1 MDTKRSLYE
10 IEVALVK
17 SSHFN
22 FLEKI
27 VVFNA
32 ICQGGALPIWHECD
46 VLVCTN
52 SGYLTE
58 IEIKRSFSD
67 FLADFKKKHDHQSD
81 YIKNFY
87 YCVPS
92 SIKDKVL
99 NFLDSFEN
107 KEDWRVK
114 AGVVVFYEDNDWI
127 DVAKCPV
134 ENKRCIKLTIEQ
146 RLYLARLGCIRV
158 VSLKRKI
165 IKMEKEII
173 ENKNKEMD
181 KKKELEES
189 YGALAL
195 DIVSKTLGIEI
206 EPLDAEKMG
215 DKIKETIGR
224 CTGGKYTTNG
234 ENGIKKEVIL
244 KEK

>member
-1 MDTKRSLYE
+1 MWKDVGMDTKRSLYE
-10 IEVALVK
+10 IEVALAK
-17 SSHFN
+17 SSWFN
-22 FLEKI
+22 FLDKI

-32 ICQGGALPIWHECD
+32 LCEGSTLPIWHECD
-46 VLVCTN
+46 MLVCTKA
-52 SGYLTE
+52 GYLAE

-114 AGVVVFYEDNDWI
+114 AGVIVFYEDNDWI
-127 DVAKCPV
+127 DIVKSPV
-134 ENKRCIKLTIEQ
+134 ENKGSIKLTVEQ
-146 RLYLARLGCIRV
+146 KLYLARLGCIRV

-165 IKMEKEII
+165 MKME
-173 ENKNKEMD
+173 KEMD

-189 YGALAL
+189 CALAL
-195 DIVSKTLGIEI
+195 DIANKTLGIEI

-215 DKIKETIGR
+215 DKIKEIIER

-234 ENGIKKEVIL
+234 ENGIEKEVIL